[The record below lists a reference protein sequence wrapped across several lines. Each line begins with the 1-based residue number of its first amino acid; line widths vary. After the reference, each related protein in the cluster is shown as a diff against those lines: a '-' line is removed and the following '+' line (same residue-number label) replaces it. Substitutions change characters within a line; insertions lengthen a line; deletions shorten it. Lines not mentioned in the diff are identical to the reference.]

1 MPAETMVRRP
11 WLRPLILL
19 GSTAAGWILLLVFT
33 DYMVSARLGQ
43 GGDFFIQLSQLS
55 AGDVQQALGNMPEVV
70 VAILGVAITVISI
83 ILQLSATRYTP
94 RVADMF
100 FLDKGNLLVIGF
112 FVVASIQCIWASLL
126 VHENFLPRVLVTA
139 TLVMMTAAILILIPY
154 FAYVFAFLNPERI
167 VMRLQDQAL
176 AEALNRRQGR
186 SLELRQDR
194 VLEGIEQLADVA
206 VNSISQKDRI
216 IASRA
221 VDALRDLVL
230 SYVKAKD
237 RLPATWFTIHTRLRR
252 NPDFVAMAPTSVDQL
267 SESRTWLEWK
277 VLRQYQTIANES
289 LNKIREIN
297 QLVAID
303 TRYIGE
309 AAIKKG
315 DRAVLGLVVKFFNT
329 YLRAS
334 INSQDVRSAY
344 NILHQYRLLG
354 EALLRA
360 GWADQATEVGGYFKY
375 YGLTANARGIAF
387 INETAA
393 YDLCTLC
400 EVAHLEGLPE
410 ENKLLEDFLDVD
422 KQPETEAQEQSLRG
436 VRKAQIKLATFY
448 LQRGEEERA
457 RRVWRDM
464 EQEKPDR
471 LLSIRQEMIEVTEE
485 DFWEVVD
492 RGLNFDYLEPSRRAE
507 LDRFYAWFPE
517 LTGKFAKTQD
527 LELPSKSLRNP
538 EPKN

>member
-11 WLRPLILL
+11 WLMPLLLL
-19 GSTAAGWILLLVFT
+19 GGTAAGWFFLLLGL
-33 DYMVSARLGQ
+33 DYLDQAAQGQ
-43 GGDFFIQLSQLS
+43 GGAFFSLLTRLSPT
-55 AGDVQQALGNMPEVV
+55 DIQQALGNMPEVV

-94 RVADMF
+94 RVTEMF
-100 FLDKGNLLVIGF
+100 FLDRTNLIIIGF

-126 VHENFLPRVLVTA
+126 VHDDFVPRVLVIA

-167 VMRLQDQAL
+167 VMRLQGQAL
-176 AEALNRRQGR
+176 AEALNSRHGR
-186 SLELRQDR
+186 SPELRQDR
-194 VLEGIEQLADVA
+194 VLQGIEQLADVA
-206 VNSISQKDRI
+206 VNSISQKDRV

-221 VDALRDLVL
+221 VDALRDLAV
-230 SYVKAKD
+230 SYVPSKAG
-237 RLPATWFTIHTRLRR
+237 LPDAWFAIHARLRR
-252 NPDFVAMAPTSVDQL
+252 SPDFVAMAPRSVDQL

-277 VLRQYQTIANES
+277 VLRHYQTIFTES
-289 LNKIREIN
+289 LNIMRELN

-303 TRYIGE
+303 SRYIGE
-309 AAIKKG
+309 AAIASE
-315 DRAVLGLVVKFFNT
+315 DRALLGLVIKFFNT

-354 EALLRA
+354 EALLHS
-360 GWADQATEVGGYFKY
+360 GWTDEALEVSGYFKY
-375 YGLTANARGIAF
+375 YGLTANARGLSF

-400 EVAHLEGLPE
+400 EVAHLAGLPE
-410 ENKLLEDFLDVD
+410 EMDLLENFLEVD

-448 LQRGEEERA
+448 LDRGNEPLA

-464 EQEKPDR
+464 EHESPER
-471 LLSIRQEMIEVTEE
+471 LLSIREEMRGVKEE

-492 RGLNFDYLEPSRRAE
+492 RGLNFDYLEPERRRQ
-507 LDRFYAWFPE
+507 LDRFYAWFP
-517 LTGKFAKTQD
+517 D
-527 LELPSKSLRNP
+527 LEGRIGDQ
-538 EPKN
+538 EETT